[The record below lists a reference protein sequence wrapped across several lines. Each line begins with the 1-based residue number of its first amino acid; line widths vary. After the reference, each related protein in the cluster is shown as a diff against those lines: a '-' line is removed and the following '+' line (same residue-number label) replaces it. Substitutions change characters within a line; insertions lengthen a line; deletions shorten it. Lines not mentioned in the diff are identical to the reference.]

1 MVYAPI
7 LCMVVQIIIVRL
19 VTIISSP
26 TSMMAHVFTPV
37 APIQMHTITIPLQVV
52 TMVSVPILSMVARII
67 IRRHVIMINIQ
78 TSMMDLVF
86 IRVAM
91 IRKRITTIHLQGVIM
106 AFALTSFMAVQI
118 IIPLPVI
125 IMLTQ
130 ILMMVLV
137 FIRGALILQPLTII
151 R

>member
-26 TSMMAHVFTPV
+26 TSMMAHVFTLV
-37 APIQMHTITIPLQVV
+37 APIQMPTITIPLQVV

-137 FIRGALILQPLTII
+137 FTPDALILQP
-151 R
+151 